1 MDYARYIELYRQGKF
16 QEAVEYKATQIPTR
30 LIKYYGLN
38 ENEIINKSK
47 MEYLKEQKIYL
58 SSFSEFNDPFEGKF
72 FRFDSAKLE
81 NHGWNKDMVKHY
93 YDLIAGNFRY
103 TCLSDTDENNMPM
116 WAYYANNHQG
126 FCVEYLLCDTQ
137 KKYIFPVTY
146 EPERVAANVITTN
159 LLYEYMEMK
168 EQGRNYTDTSAD
180 ANVYLQMMI
189 LSLAAK
195 HKSWEHEKEYRI
207 ISFWDYFPAI
217 PTKIYIG
224 INCKEEH
231 KKELIDAVKDIDV
244 CKVYQMEIDED
255 SSAFGF
261 KQNLIG

>member
-1 MDYARYIELYRQGKF
+1 
-16 QEAVEYKATQIPTR
+16 
-30 LIKYYGLN
+30 
-38 ENEIINKSK
+38 
-47 MEYLKEQKIYL
+47 
-58 SSFSEFNDPFEGKF
+58 
-72 FRFDSAKLE
+72 
-81 NHGWNKDMVKHY
+81 
-93 YDLIAGNFRY
+93 
-103 TCLSDTDENNMPM
+103 M

-126 FCVEYLLCDTQ
+126 FCAEYLLCDTQ

-195 HKSWEHEKEYRI
+195 HKSWEHEKE
-207 ISFWDYFPAI
+207 
-217 PTKIYIG
+217 
-224 INCKEEH
+224 
-231 KKELIDAVKDIDV
+231 LIDAVKDIDV